1 MKAELERIWN
11 EEPIAW
17 PLNIAGWCDKH
28 PTISLNRCYFTR
40 KLSWSN
46 VKIIGKLF
54 TFKGKR
60 NRVKSTSGK
69 SKKATR

>member
-11 EEPIAW
+11 EEPLAW
-17 PLNIAGWCDKH
+17 PLNIAGWSELKVRGKFCK
-28 PTISLNRCYFTR
+28 R
-40 KLSWSN
+40 
-46 VKIIGKLF
+46 IGKLF

-60 NRVKSTSGK
+60 NRATRTSRK

>member
-11 EEPIAW
+11 EEPLAW
-17 PLNIAGWCDKH
+17 ALNIAGWSKQTVRGKFC
-28 PTISLNRCYFTR
+28 
-40 KLSWSN
+40 KL
-46 VKIIGKLF
+46 IGKLF

-60 NRVKSTSGK
+60 NRVTTSSRK